1 MEELLSLVVKRQDE
15 ILYRMTKIRRIMMII
30 TILLI
35 GIAVVLVALV
45 SRL

>member
-1 MEELLSLVVKRQDE
+1 MDELLSLVIKRQDE

-30 TILLI
+30 TILLM
-35 GIAVVLVALV
+35 GIFTALV